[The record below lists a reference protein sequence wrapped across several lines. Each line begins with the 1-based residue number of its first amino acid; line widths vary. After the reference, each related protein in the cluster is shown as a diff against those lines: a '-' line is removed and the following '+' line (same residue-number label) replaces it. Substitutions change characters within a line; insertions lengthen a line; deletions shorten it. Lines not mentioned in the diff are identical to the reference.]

1 MVSEHELDR
10 FHDVELDGWRRLAAG
25 YVQHLADLM
34 AEAIEP
40 LLDAAEVTS
49 GKRVLD
55 LCCGPGH
62 ASDAIR
68 RRGGTPLGVDFA
80 PEMVALAKDKWPDL
94 AFDVGDAENLTQ
106 PDQSCDSVVMNFGLL
121 HLARPEAALHHI
133 ARVLKPGGRFAF
145 TVWATPAD
153 SVGHRIMLGALNTH
167 GTMEVG
173 LPAGPPLFRFADPQE
188 CAALFAGPGLT
199 GMTFQKL
206 ELRLDVPAP
215 DGLFEAYTAGA
226 VRIAIILARQSP
238 EALARIRDAV
248 RAACAQYESDGRLGI
263 PMTAVLGSGRRPTL
277 SAISSSAPPRAG
289 N

>member
-25 YVQHLADLM
+25 YAQHLADLM
-34 AEAIEP
+34 SQAIEP

-49 GKRVLD
+49 DKRVLD

-68 RRGGTPLGVDFA
+68 RRGGTPLGLDFA
-80 PEMVALAKDKWPDL
+80 PEMIALAKEKWPGL
-94 AFDVGDAENLTQ
+94 AFEVGDAENLTQ
-106 PDQSCDSVVMNFGLL
+106 LDQSFDAVAMNFGLL
-121 HLARPEAALHHI
+121 HLARPEAALRHV

-153 SVGHRIMLGALNTH
+153 SVGHRIVLGALNAH

-188 CAALFAGPGLT
+188 CAALFAGAGLAD
-199 GMTFQKL
+199 MTFRKL
-206 ELRLDVPAP
+206 QLRLDVPAP
-215 DGLFEAYTAGA
+215 DGLFDAYTAGA

-238 EALARIRDAV
+238 EALGKIREAV
-248 RAACAQYESDGRLGI
+248 RAASAEYERDGVLGI
-263 PMTAVLGSGRRPTL
+263 PMTSVLVSGRKP
-277 SAISSSAPPRAG
+277 
-289 N
+289 

>member
-25 YVQHLADLM
+25 YAQHLADLM
-34 AEAIEP
+34 SQAIEP

-68 RRGGTPLGVDFA
+68 RRGAVPLGVDFA
-80 PEMVALAKDKWPDL
+80 PEMIALAQQKWPGL
-94 AFDVGDAENLTQ
+94 AFEVGDAENLTQ
-106 PDQSCDSVVMNFGLL
+106 PDQSCDAVAMNFGLL
-121 HLARPEAALHHI
+121 HLARPEAAMRHV

-153 SVGHRIMLGALNTH
+153 SIGHRIMLGALNAH

-188 CAALFAGPGLT
+188 GAALFTGAGLT
-199 GMTFQKL
+199 DMTFGKL
-206 ELRLDVPAP
+206 QLRLDVPAP

-226 VRIAIILARQSP
+226 VRIAVILARQSP
-238 EALARIRDAV
+238 EALVKIREAV
-248 RAACAQYESDGRLGI
+248 RAACAQYEKDGMLGV
-263 PMTAVLGSGRRPTL
+263 PMTAVLVSGRRL
-277 SAISSSAPPRAG
+277 
-289 N
+289 

>member
-25 YVQHLADLM
+25 YAQHLADLM
-34 AEAIEP
+34 SQAIEP
-40 LLDAAEVTS
+40 LLDAAEVSS

-68 RRGGTPLGVDFA
+68 RRDGTPLGVDFA
-80 PEMVALAKDKWPDL
+80 PEMIALARQKWPGL
-94 AFDVGDAENLTQ
+94 AFEVGDAENLAY
-106 PDQSCDSVVMNFGLL
+106 PDRSFDAVAMNFGLL
-121 HLARPEAALHHI
+121 HLARPEAALRHI

-153 SVGHRIMLGALNTH
+153 SIGHRIMLGALNAH

-188 CAALFAGPGLT
+188 CAALLAGVGLT
-199 GMTFQKL
+199 DMTFGKL
-206 ELRLDVPAP
+206 QLRLDVPAP

-238 EALARIRDAV
+238 EALVKIREAA
-248 RAACAQYESDGRLGI
+248 RAASAQYQKDGMLGI
-263 PMTAVLGSGRRPTL
+263 PMTAVLVSGCRP
-277 SAISSSAPPRAG
+277 
-289 N
+289 